1 MLKKETLFYKKHE
14 KDVKKYYKE
23 ASYVEDDHKEALSRF
38 EGINREMEE
47 MIITKNIM
55 KYTSGIPQEKKLKMI
70 SKTMES
76 IKENK

>member
-1 MLKKETLFYKKHE
+1 
-14 KDVKKYYKE
+14 
-23 ASYVEDDHKEALSRF
+23 
-38 EGINREMEE
+38 MEE